1 MRQKR
6 AKSYKKQMLVY
17 NYAFRF
23 REPYQVLIDDQ
34 LVSDCQKSHYD
45 LVGGLKRTLQA
56 EVKPMIT
63 QCCMQALYFTKNQDA
78 IELGKSFER
87 RRCNHPPKEAKPP
100 HECIQSVVNVNG
112 SNKHR
117 YVVASQDVTLRR
129 KLRKVPGV
137 PLIHMSRSVMVME
150 PLSEASSRVNEMS
163 EREKLL
169 KGLNDPK
176 LAGLKTTPSVENELE
191 SESQPPA
198 KKRKGPKGPN
208 PLSVRKKQ
216 KKPEQQGQG
225 QGQEQEQE
233 HESEREHEDAGK
245 KKRRRRRKHKGS
257 HEDGDG
263 QENSAG
269 EVEAE
274 DRPQEDRPQEDRPQG
289 DQNSD

>member
-17 NYAFRF
+17 NYAFKF

-34 LVSDCQKSHYD
+34 LVLDCQKSHYD

-63 QCCMQALYFTKNQDA
+63 QCCMQALYSTKNQAA
-78 IELGKSFER
+78 IESGKSFER

-100 HECIQSVVNVNG
+100 NECIESVVNVNG

-117 YVVASQDVTLRR
+117 YVVASQDITMRR

-137 PLIHMSRSVMVME
+137 PLVHISRSVMVME
-150 PLSEASSRVNEMS
+150 PLSEASSRVNEIS

-176 LAGLKTTPSVENELE
+176 MAGLKAAPSAEDE
-191 SESQPPA
+191 SENQAPV

-216 KKPEQQGQG
+216 KKPEQGKG
-225 QGQEQEQE
+225 HEQEQD
-233 HESEREHEDAGK
+233 HESDGK

-257 HEDGDG
+257 QGNIDG
-263 QENSAG
+263 QEDTAG
-269 EVEAE
+269 AVEAQ
-274 DRPQEDRPQEDRPQG
+274 DRPQEEHNNSG
-289 DQNSD
+289 DQQDA